1 LGQEGVG
8 GCDRNEIR
16 HYRNYVFN
24 LKFLK
29 AIRGT
34 MGIIAVREIIIHPG
48 TLEGH
53 SQNNGDYRTIIE
65 LNVYIG

>member
-1 LGQEGVG
+1 
-8 GCDRNEIR
+8 
-16 HYRNYVFN
+16 
-24 LKFLK
+24 
-29 AIRGT
+29 

-65 LNVYIG
+65 LNVYIGWIKKDKIMSTDQGADFG